1 MFHWGYSNE
10 CTETQNPTTKSM
22 ILMDGLD
29 LMQILDGRITL
40 NDIIYIKRRH
50 ASQTGEIY
58 YKLAGM

>member
-1 MFHWGYSNE
+1 
-10 CTETQNPTTKSM
+10 M